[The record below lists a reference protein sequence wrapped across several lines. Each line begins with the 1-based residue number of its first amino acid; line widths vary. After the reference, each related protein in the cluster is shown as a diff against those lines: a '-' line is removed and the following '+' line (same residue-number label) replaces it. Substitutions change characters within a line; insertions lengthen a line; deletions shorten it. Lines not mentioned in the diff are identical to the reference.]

1 MRKFIIRLFLF
12 IFIPVSALALVY
24 FVTDPYKT
32 IRPFSLRYFDTTNR
46 DYLSSELFLLNDP
59 EQHYNSFMF
68 GSSQVSGF
76 NTYHWKSFLPEG
88 SRQFLFQSWSE
99 TITGIDQKISFLDAR
114 GNDIKNALILLD
126 IPSMF
131 TSKQAPTAALSI
143 KDPRISGQPRWI
155 HQMILLYDFLQKPS
169 QWIKA
174 IRQSVRHTQASVSF
188 DPLSNDWEK
197 NNRDVDFSVPPPKDS
212 LRNTSAISKAAFLKD
227 NESYSDADLVV
238 CSPVIDE
245 GAISKLRHIKEVF
258 DRHDTDYRIIIDP
271 GYCYTTPATN
281 PKDLEQLEHIFGKDK
296 VFNFSGKNDLN
307 SDYNNFS
314 DPVHFGQYVGWHIL
328 ETVYASD
335 NKAFEEEIQ

>member
-1 MRKFIIRLFLF
+1 MGKFLLRLLLF
-12 IFIPVSALALVY
+12 ILIPVLGLTALY

-32 IRPFSLRYFDTTNR
+32 IRPFSLQYFDSTNR

-76 NTYHWKSFLPEG
+76 NTYHWKSFLPDG

-99 TITGIDQKISFLDAR
+99 TISGIDQKISFLDKR
-114 GNDIKNALILLD
+114 GNDINNALILLD

-131 TSKQAPTAALSI
+131 INKQNPTQALSI

-169 QWIKA
+169 QWLKA
-174 IRQSVRHTQASVSF
+174 VKSFRNRSQSSVTF

-212 LRNTSAISKAAFLKD
+212 LRNTSAISKASFLKD
-227 NESYSDADLVV
+227 VESYTDDDLTVYD
-238 CSPVIDE
+238 PVIDE
-245 GAISKLRHIKEVF
+245 DAMVKLHHIKAIF
-258 DRHDTDYRIIIDP
+258 DKHDTDYRIIIDP
-271 GYCYTTPATN
+271 GYCYTSPATN
-281 PKDLEQLEHIFGKDK
+281 PADLKLLEEVFGKDK

-328 ETVYASD
+328 NRVYA
-335 NKAFEEEIQ
+335 K

>member
-1 MRKFIIRLFLF
+1 MGKFILRLFLF
-12 IFIPVSALALVY
+12 IFIPVVLLAAVY

-32 IRPFSLRYFDTTNR
+32 IHPFSLHYFDTTNR

-59 EQHYNSFMF
+59 EQHYNSFLF

-88 SRQFLFQSWSE
+88 ARQYMFQSWGE
-99 TITGIDQKISFLDAR
+99 TITGIDQKITFLDKR
-114 GNDIKNALILLD
+114 GSEIKNALILLD

-131 TSKQAPTAALSI
+131 TGKQVPTAALSI
-143 KDPRISGQPRWI
+143 KNPTISGQPKWI
-155 HQMILLYDFLQKPS
+155 HQMILFYDFLQRPS

-174 IRQSVRHTQASVSF
+174 IDHFIHHTQASVSF
-188 DPLSNDWEK
+188 DPVSNDWEK
-197 NNRDVDFSVPPPKDS
+197 SNRDVDYSIPPPKDS
-212 LRNTSAISKAAFLKD
+212 LRNTSAISKAVFLKD
-227 NESYSDADLVV
+227 NESYSDADLAV
-238 CSPVIDE
+238 SPPVIDD
-245 GAISKLRHIKEVF
+245 AAVLKLLHIKDIF
-258 DRHDTDYRIIIDP
+258 DKQGTNFRIIIDP

-281 PKDLEQLEHIFGKDK
+281 PLDLEQLENIFGKDK

-314 DPVHFGQYVGWHIL
+314 DPIHFGQFVGWHIL

-335 NKAFEEEIQ
+335 NITLDENVQ